1 MTMPELPTAVP
12 ELPLSAEAQR
22 TRVATPDFARFLN
35 VEHGVIGRT
44 VSTKFEPNTSSR
56 FLFWLGDQEKVGGG
70 RGESGGLEIGNIV
83 AARATDDDDVTF
95 GTVVEMRSYSDVD
108 SFIAD
113 YLSHNFGDASVEIP
127 TDVSEVVVV
136 TCEVMRNLCGKTKP
150 IGSSQVYYPS
160 SLGIEF
166 SYGIVDAEGN
176 KVFTGAAAAIPIG
189 LFENGDGTVAPISVD
204 EDFLVGPESAH
215 LNVSG
220 ISGLAAKTSAVE
232 FILKSLVIHTGKR
245 LAVVMFNVKSRDL
258 LYVDQANPQ
267 VQDDAWSMDAYKA
280 LDVPPEPFKRVRF
293 FAPGHAT
300 DPNRTQSLRTL
311 PTTRFSWD
319 LQLIKNDIP
328 SLFDSEDWDDKM
340 EGVWFRIADEIDQRP
355 LNTYG
360 TMLTWIEQ
368 LIRQAVQQQNMYP
381 QGHHVATWQ
390 KMRSRLARFPRAYA
404 GLILNAG
411 QGSDI
416 PWSTL
421 NDDSVFVI
429 DIQMLADRAKKLV
442 FGRAMREISELME
455 DEHTQLDAV
464 VVFVDELNKF
474 APSGSVRTPLKS
486 RLIDI
491 TARGRSIGVVLFG
504 AEQFASSVEKEIVEN
519 STTFLFG
526 RTEANEL
533 RAPNY
538 SGFSDEV
545 KAKLSMLPQGQ
556 LLAKSAKYPQPIF
569 VRFPFPPCLAG
580 DKYGGV

>member
-1 MTMPELPTAVP
+1 MSEIRPPVSQLTLESETDAL
-12 ELPLSAEAQR
+12 
-22 TRVATPDFARFLN
+22 RVAGPDVGRFLN
-35 VEHGVIGRT
+35 AGHGIIGRT

-56 FLFWLGDQEKVGGG
+56 FLFWLGDQEKVGDG

-83 AARATDDDDVTF
+83 AARSNDEADVTF
-95 GTVVEMRSYSDVD
+95 GTVVEMRSFSDVD

-160 SLGIEF
+160 RLGIEF
-166 SYGIVDAEGN
+166 AYGIVDADGN
-176 KVFTGAAAAIPIG
+176 NVFSGAAIPIG
-189 LFENGDGTVAPISVD
+189 LFENGDGTVAPVSVD

-232 FILKSLVIHTGKR
+232 FILKSLLTNTGKR

-258 LYVDQANPQ
+258 LYVDQSNPQ
-267 VQDDAWSMDAYKA
+267 VMQDEWSTKAYSA
-280 LDVPPEPFKRVRF
+280 LGIPAEPFKGAHF
-293 FAPGHAT
+293 YAPGHPT
-300 DPNRTQSLRTL
+300 DPKRTQSLRTL

-319 LQLIKNDIP
+319 LQMIKNDIP

-340 EGVWFRIADEIDQRP
+340 EGVWYRISDQIHQQP
-355 LNTYG
+355 LNAYG
-360 TMLTWIEQ
+360 QVLTWLDQIIQ
-368 LIRQAVQQQNMYP
+368 DANQRQNQWP
-381 QGHHVATWQ
+381 QGFHIATWQ
-390 KMRSRLARFPRAYA
+390 KMRSRLARFPKAYS

-411 QGSDI
+411 QGADI
-416 PWSTL
+416 PWRSLT
-421 NDDSVFVI
+421 NGSVFVI

-442 FGRAMREISELME
+442 FGRAMRELSEMME
-455 DEHTQLDAV
+455 DEKTQLDAA

-491 TARGRSIGVVLFG
+491 TARGRSIGLVLFG

-538 SGFSDEV
+538 AGFSNEV

-580 DKYGGV
+580 DRYEAS

>member
-1 MTMPELPTAVP
+1 MPEPTPVVSQ
-12 ELPLSAEAQR
+12 LTLGAEEDAPR
-22 TRVATPDFARFLN
+22 AAAPDVARFLN
-35 VEHGVIGRT
+35 IEHGIIGRT
-44 VSTKFEPNTSSR
+44 VSTKFEPNTSNR
-56 FLFWLGDQEKVGGG
+56 FLFWLGDQEKIGDG

-83 AARATDDDDVTF
+83 AARANDETDVTF

-150 IGSSQVYYPS
+150 IGSSQVYFPS
-160 SLGIEF
+160 RLGIEF
-166 SYGIVDAEGN
+166 SYGVVDADGN
-176 KVFTGAAAAIPIG
+176 NVFAGAAIPIG
-189 LFENGDGTVAPISVD
+189 LFENGDGTAAPVSVD

-232 FILKSLVIHTGKR
+232 FIIKSLLTKTGKR
-245 LAVVMFNVKSRDL
+245 LAVCMFNVKSRDL
-258 LYVDQANPQ
+258 LYIDQASPQ
-267 VQDDAWSMDAYKA
+267 VAEDEWSTNAYKTLGIPA
-280 LDVPPEPFKRVRF
+280 EPFKGAHF
-293 FAPGHAT
+293 YAPGHPT
-300 DPNRTQSLRTL
+300 DPRRTSSLRTL

-319 LQLIKNDIP
+319 LQMIKNDIP
-328 SLFDSEDWDDKM
+328 SLFDSDDWDDKM
-340 EGVWFRIADEIDQRP
+340 EGVWYRIADQIDQQP
-355 LNTYG
+355 YNAYG
-360 TMLTWIEQ
+360 QMLTWLDQ
-368 LIRQAVQQQNMYP
+368 LLQGANRQQGQVQYI
-381 QGHHVATWQ
+381 QGQHIATWH
-390 KMRSRLARFPRAYA
+390 KMRARLVRFPKAYS

-411 QGSDI
+411 QGADI
-416 PWSTL
+416 PWRTL
-421 NDDSVFVI
+421 KNGSVFVI
-429 DIQMLADRAKKLV
+429 DIEMLADRAKKLV
-442 FGRAMREISELME
+442 FGRAMRELSEMME
-455 DEHTQLDAV
+455 DEHTELDAV

-474 APSGSVRTPLKS
+474 APSGSIRTPLKA

-491 TARGRSIGVVLFG
+491 TARGRSIGLVLFG

-538 SGFSDEV
+538 AGFSDEV
-545 KAKLSMLPQGQ
+545 KAKLSMLPQGK
-556 LLAKSAKYPQPIF
+556 LLAKSAKSLPIF

-580 DKYGGV
+580 DRFGA